1 MATAFERVPLVVSFA
16 TIADDVFSAIRQ
28 GDILL
33 HHPYDAFSSVVD
45 FLSAATRDPQ
55 VLAIKQTLYR
65 VGYNAPIVEALRDC
79 AAVLC
84 YGMGWR
90 AAEALTREGIEPYVL
105 SAKST
110 PEEAVGLLLD
120 GKLQAAGENFCR
132 CHE

>member
-1 MATAFERVPLVVSFA
+1 MKVAVASSDGNQIAPHFGRSSHFLVFDVEEGRIIGKEVRSNTFTAHAGGKCHGDGHDHATH
-16 TIADDVFSAIRQ
+16 
-28 GDILL
+28 G
-33 HHPYDAFSSVVD
+33 H
-45 FLSAATRDPQ
+45 
-55 VLAIKQTLYR
+55 
-65 VGYNAPIVEALRDC
+65 APIVEALRDC

-120 GKLQAAGENFCR
+120 GKLQAAGESFCR